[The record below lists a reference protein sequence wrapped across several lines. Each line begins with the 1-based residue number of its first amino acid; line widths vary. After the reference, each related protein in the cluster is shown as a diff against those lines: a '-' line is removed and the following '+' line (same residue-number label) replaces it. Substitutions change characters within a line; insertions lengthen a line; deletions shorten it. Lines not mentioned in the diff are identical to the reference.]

1 MTIPKA
7 VSLVLQSSVFEN
19 SGDIFVL
26 DMGNTGAHSDL
37 ARKILHWPDLP
48 SPGDVEVV
56 FTGLRP
62 GEKLYEELSQDVE
75 AVVEM
80 PIPKSRALSPQK
92 DA

>member
-1 MTIPKA
+1 
-7 VSLVLQSSVFEN
+7 
-19 SGDIFVL
+19 
-26 DMGNTGAHSDL
+26 
-37 ARKILHWPDLP
+37 
-48 SPGDVEVV
+48 
-56 FTGLRP
+56 LRP